1 MVRAPHRVEGGSPGL
16 ANPHLVPSPRRLV
29 ILVAAVTAA
38 VALGV
43 PSALGHG
50 SGGGL
55 EGQKATIDGKISGL
69 KANIE
74 AAKAK
79 EGVLTGEIGAQ
90 SKRIRL
96 LEGDIR
102 VLDAKVAKLEGELT
116 ARRAELAQLQELY
129 VYETKRIALLTAQ
142 HGEAQRR
149 LETRLVDLYETDQPD
164 GLAILLQSGSLNDL
178 IDQVQLLNEIG
189 RQDQRIAQAIAQAR
203 RDMRVARA
211 RTARTKARVAAVT
224 KDLAAKTGEER
235 AARDAV
241 AARRSELVQARAGR
255 QSLLASVRDQKHADE
270 ENLDQM
276 LAASAA
282 IAAKI
287 QAAQAAA
294 AAAAAA
300 AGQASGSPSAGS
312 GAAPAGGFIWP
323 VQGTIT
329 SGFGQR
335 CLDGLCRAH
344 EGIDIAAPEGTQIV
358 AAAAGTIIFAGWMD
372 GYGNLTLIDHGNGVA
387 TAYGHQS
394 AIFVTSG
401 AVSQGQAIGAVGS
414 TGHSTGP
421 HLHFEVRINGA
432 PVDPLG
438 YL

>member
-1 MVRAPHRVEGGSPGL
+1 MPG
-16 ANPHLVPSPRRLV
+16 PRRLV
-29 ILVAAVTAA
+29 ILAAAFAAA
-38 VALGV
+38 VAVGV
-43 PSALGHG
+43 PAALGHG
-50 SGGGL
+50 AGGGGDL
-55 EGQKATIDGKISGL
+55 QGQKARIDHNISGL
-69 KANIE
+69 RAGIE

-79 EGVLTGEIGAQ
+79 EGVLTGEIASQ
-90 SKRIRL
+90 SARIRL
-96 LEGDIR
+96 LEGD
-102 VLDAKVAKLEGELT
+102 VAALDAKVAKLEGEL
-116 ARRAELAQLQELY
+116 AAQRDELAQLQELY
-129 VYETKRIALLTAQ
+129 GYETKRIALLTAQ
-142 HGEAQRR
+142 HAEAQRR
-149 LETRLVDLYETDQPD
+149 LEARLVDLYETDQPD

-189 RQDQRIAQAIAQAR
+189 RQDQRIARDIAQAR
-203 RDMRVARA
+203 TGMREARA
-211 RTARTKARVAAVT
+211 RTARTKARVTAVT
-224 KDLAAKTGEER
+224 KELEVKTAEQR
-235 AARDAV
+235 AARTAV
-241 AARRSELVQARAGR
+241 AARQQELVQARMDK
-255 QSLLASVRDQKHADE
+255 QSLLTSVRAQKEADQ

-276 LAASAA
+276 LAASAV

-294 AAAAAA
+294 AS
-300 AGQASGSPSAGS
+300 QSSGSSSAGS

-323 VQGTIT
+323 VQGAIT

-335 CLDGLCRAH
+335 CLDGICRAH

-358 AAAAGTIIFAGWMD
+358 AAAAGTVIFAGWMD

-401 AVSQGQAIGAVGS
+401 PVSQGQAIGAVGS

-421 HLHFEVRINGA
+421 HLHFEVRINGV